1 MHLASIA
8 KVSEP
13 LDFCLWL
20 VKASAALSR
29 RFDGRLGAFHGISF
43 SDFLVLLHMSRAPG
57 GRLRRVDLADRLG
70 LTPSAVTRTL
80 IPLEKIGLVTR
91 QSDPHDARAGYA
103 VLSKSGQRVLREA
116 LETAEGISQDAVPR
130 DAGGH
135 LASLS
140 GVLARLVGG

>member
-1 MHLASIA
+1 MHPATIS

-29 RFDGRLGAFHGISF
+29 RFDGSLGGFHGISF
-43 SDFLVLLHMSRAPG
+43 SDFHVLLEMSRAPG
-57 GRLRRVDLADRLG
+57 GRLRRVDLAAHLG

-91 QSDPHDARAGYA
+91 QTDPHDARAGYA
-103 VLSKSGQRVLREA
+103 VLTKSGQRVLREA
-116 LETAEGISQDAVPR
+116 LVTAEQISQESVPR
-130 DAGGH
+130 DVGAQ
-135 LASLS
+135 LAPLS
-140 GVLARLVGG
+140 EVLNRLVG

>member
-1 MHLASIA
+1 MRSTTIS

-29 RFDGRLGAFHGISF
+29 RFDGRLGALHGISF
-43 SDFLVLLHMSRAPG
+43 SDFNVLLQMSRAPG
-57 GRLRRVDLADRLG
+57 GRLRRVDLAGQLG

-91 QSDPHDARAGYA
+91 QTDPHDARAGYA
-103 VLSKSGQRVLREA
+103 VLTKSGQRVLREA
-116 LETAEGISQDAVPR
+116 LETAEELCEESVPR
-130 DAGGH
+130 EAGAH
-135 LASLS
+135 LAPLS
-140 GVLARLVGG
+140 EVLMRMVGQ